1 MHNGLFLRNVVVFHN
16 IFTFYIIIN
25 KFHAHDFSLTEY
37 IKYDQRIY
45 HACVKFL
52 LRGPCKASKNNLRG
66 IDRFHLTSRRPYWC
80 TKTMKWRPCI
90 LVYGTGISSFLFKY
104 FVLFHHP
111 TGATDHV
118 SENDL
123 YQNKSHAYN
132 SSSSF
137 WRTKKQLYRS
147 SEQLSADSQDF
158 EESIESFLIQDCMWS
173 LQCKFST
180 FGVYA

>member
-80 TKTMKWRPCI
+80 TKTMKWRPYWCTVRE
-90 LVYGTGISSFLFKY
+90 LALSYSNISYCFTTPLGPPITWVKTIY
-104 FVLFHHP
+104 TKINRMHTIALP
-111 TGATDHV
+111 V
-118 SENDL
+118 SEERRSNYIGL
-123 YQNKSHAYN
+123 LN
-132 SSSSF
+132 SCLLT
-137 WRTKKQLYRS
+137 RRILRKA
-147 SEQLSADSQDF
+147 LSPF
-158 EESIESFLIQDCMWS
+158 
-173 LQCKFST
+173 
-180 FGVYA
+180 